1 MERRGQRECDHEQE
15 EMEGEKWTKRKIENV
30 HTLSQFTFL
39 NSKTQI

>member
-15 EMEGEKWTKRKIENV
+15 EMEGEKCTKRKIENV
-30 HTLSQFTFL
+30 YTLSQFTFL